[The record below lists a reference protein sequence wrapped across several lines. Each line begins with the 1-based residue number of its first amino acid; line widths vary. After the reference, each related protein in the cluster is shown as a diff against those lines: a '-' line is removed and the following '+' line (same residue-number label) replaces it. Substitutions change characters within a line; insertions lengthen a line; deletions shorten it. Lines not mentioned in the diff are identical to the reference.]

1 MVIVVIL
8 FWNFVL
14 QLWGQVDFIGS
25 WEWML
30 VIFNSKIS
38 KQPNFRKRL
47 NVQEV
52 SYQTQQIN
60 FSLIA
65 QKAHSR

>member
-38 KQPNFRKRL
+38 KQPNFQKRL